1 MKRKDLIKL
10 LEKNGYSLKREGAE
24 HTIYE
29 KDGKSVAVP
38 RHREINE
45 ILAKSII
52 KKLGLV

>member
-1 MKRKDLIKL
+1 MKRKDIIKL

-29 KDGKSVAVP
+29 KDGKSVPIP

-52 KKLGLV
+52 KKLELK